1 MKTFVKNYIGK
12 GKQVAG
18 LSIAKVTCKLEDL
31 QKFAYFFDGIEYV
44 TFEVAKMKQADSF
57 GRDYTVYVSQ
67 AEEEKTE
74 KPTKSPAPKAPRKQ
88 KEILEP
94 VTGDDLPFYGEKN
107 LAEQGLFMIAILLT
121 SEKRPG
127 ESVAQTRQ

>member
-31 QKFAYFFDGIEYV
+31 VKYAYEYDGIEYV
-44 TFEVAKMKQADSF
+44 TFEVAKMKTPDNF

-67 AEEEKTE
+67 KEEVEEPQSKKKDAASSR
-74 KPTKSPAPKAPRKQ
+74 KPANKSKRVPAK
-88 KEILEP
+88 
-94 VTGDDLPFYGEKN
+94 GEK
-107 LAEQGLFMIAILLT
+107 
-121 SEKRPG
+121 
-127 ESVAQTRQ
+127 